1 MKVLGIKL
9 QKAGLIMMSIAG
21 IIVGMSGC
29 EDRLDTPRPPM
40 PEGKSVDVS
49 LCVGIADEEDA
60 ASSGSGSS
68 STKSVG
74 DSGFSVNLVSIGETK
89 AITVADDPLATAKP
103 DRLYGLEVWQYDRSG
118 NFVKNK
124 GASLGH
130 VEIGSSFN
138 VTLTAMNDC
147 QLLIIARGY
156 DGSDYTVCTLK
167 DRSLSFVQDT
177 TALASAI
184 EGITTKEGIKAM
196 PYILHLPHV
205 NVTDDGKIQNPE
217 GTDIRILLRRLATR
231 LTVAWENLPANTG
244 YDLKQVIL
252 QSIPVKYK
260 LLPNNKDS
268 YPSLLDQYKTIQIPD
283 ISDKGRYTCWI
294 PAVVRGKS
302 TNATSDYYRTKAN
315 APKGSAYAT
324 FISQNKTDSKKKLN
338 YRVYLGGSSSKDFS
352 LYGNANYIYKVTMD
366 HTSLPVDDKRV
377 TIIDPI
383 PASVNN
389 NNLVPTANCFMVV
402 PGGAFCFNPYKYN
415 VKGATGENTLL
426 QNWCGVSGGTAT
438 KPIKSVKVL
447 WQTLEDGDLGDP
459 VLGVVNTYAPGTADD
474 DHTNVVSLVDNSSVN
489 DARIY
494 CRVAPNTTGGSGAI
508 AAYSGE
514 NGTGDILWSWHIWV
528 TDYSPDPLG
537 NTDVSTPVE
546 KRKQKYVNSSQGD
559 QLPMMDRNL
568 GAMAG
573 YTEVPTTEL
582 ERSKA
587 NGFHYQWGR
596 KDPFRSSYSSKKI
609 PSIIAQSIDKPI
621 DGLMSLYKG
630 DGVTFFPMKTVVAT
644 IDYRGAY
651 KAPYDMYKLGSS
663 TNKEVKRWYSGNSS
677 DTEYANSWGQ
687 TGDKGLHDPC
697 PAGWRVCSHINY
709 RPLFGKTDYAKNI
722 NCVNPNSLS
731 ADGGALLYYDK
742 TNGKTSY
749 FRFVGYWIYGNEFG
763 NIGLN
768 SFLWC
773 REKTDKSTGTGGYHL
788 LLSIVDGPF
797 STQIIDSGWEQEAL
811 LVRCIQERAN

>member
-60 ASSGSGSS
+60 ASLGSGSS

-147 QLLIIARGY
+147 QLLIIVRGY

-283 ISDKGRYTCWI
+283 ISDKGQYTCWI
-294 PAVVRGKS
+294 PAVVRGEG

-324 FISQNKTDSKKKLN
+324 FISQDKTDSKKKLN

-352 LYGNANYIYKVTMD
+352 LYDNANYIYKVTMD

-402 PGGAFCFNPYKYN
+402 SGGAFCFNPYTYN
-415 VKGATGENTLL
+415 INGSSNENTLL
-426 QNWCGVSGGTAT
+426 KTWCGGSGDVPAT
-438 KPIKSVKVL
+438 PIKSVKVL
-447 WQTLEDGDLGDP
+447 WQTLEEGDLGDP
-459 VLGVVNTYAPGTADD
+459 VLGVVNLYAPKILGD
-474 DHTNVVSLVDNSSVN
+474 DHTNIVDLKLGDSYKN
-489 DARIY
+489 ARIY
-494 CRVAPNTTGGSGAI
+494 CRVAPNTTGGSGLI
-508 AAYSGE
+508 AAYDGE
-514 NGTGDILWSWHIWV
+514 NGTGNILWSWHIWV
-528 TDYSPDPLG
+528 TDYNPS
-537 NTDVSTPVE
+537 STGTETVLE
-546 KRKQKYVNSSQGD
+546 ENMRKQVYKLNGTS

-568 GAMAG
+568 GAVAG
-573 YTEVPTTEL
+573 YVNVPKEEL
-582 ERSKA
+582 DRSKA
-587 NGFHYQWGR
+587 NGLMYQWGR
-596 KDPFRSSYSSKKI
+596 KDPFRSS
-609 PSIIAQSIDKPI
+609 
-621 DGLMSLYKG
+621 
-630 DGVTFFPMKTVVAT
+630 F
-644 IDYRGAY
+644 
-651 KAPYDMYKLGSS
+651 
-663 TNKEVKRWYSGNSS
+663 TNKELGNIPVPNEISKPYEGILSCYRGDGITFASLALDFANRAASYQAAYRTPEILYKPSSGDVTWLSNR
-677 DTEYANSWGQ
+677 DTDFYNSWGMNNEN
-687 TGDKGLHDPC
+687 KGLHDPC
-697 PAGWRVCSHINY
+697 PSGWRVCARDQFYFLYDKAESGGK
-709 RPLFGKTDYAKNI
+709 LFLVEGNDVSK
-722 NCVNPNSLS
+722 
-731 ADGGALLYYDK
+731 DGGYLVSYNEDDR
-742 TNGKTSY
+742 TQGTY
-749 FRFVGYWIYGNEFG
+749 FRLPGYWMGNVFG
-763 NIGLN
+763 QIGTFGYYWTRDIATDVATGQSGYPLRLRSSGTN
-768 SFLWC
+768 WSM
-773 REKTDKSTGTGGYHL
+773 EKGGH
-788 LLSIVDGPF
+788 
-797 STQIIDSGWEQEAL
+797 EQEAL
-811 LVRCIQERAN
+811 LIRCIQERAN